1 MKIAVDAMGGD
12 FAPAVVMEAIQSALT
27 EIPDVEILLVGHR
40 EKLSYYMEKMNLV
53 PSERLELVHAETV
66 VEMADPSTSAIRAKK
81 NSSITVCASLV
92 ADGRADAVA
101 SAGHTGAAV
110 AACKLKMRMVDGVDR
125 PCIATIMPN
134 VTGKWI
140 LTDAGANTDCTPLN
154 LAQFAVMGEL
164 YAKLGL
170 GIEKPRIGLL
180 SVGGEDIKGNELTKE
195 TFKILS
201 KMPINFIGNV
211 EGHDTFTG
219 ECDVVIC
226 DGFVGNVLLKSSESL
241 ALAMI
246 HWLKEVLMKTPMR
259 KIGATLAQ
267 SAFRELKQY
276 GDSDEYGGAPLLGLN
291 GVCIIGHGSS
301 TPKAVKNAIRVANEF
316 ARLKMPQLISERIY
330 ECGIDKASYAKKH
343 ESGPSSDDK
352 TKTGLAH

>member
-12 FAPAVVMEAIQSALT
+12 YAPAVVMEAIQSVLK
-27 EIPDVEILLVGHR
+27 EIPDVEILLVGHK

-53 PSERLELVHAETV
+53 PSDRLELVHAETV
-66 VEMADPSTSAIRAKK
+66 VEMSDPSTAAIRAKK
-81 NSSITVCASLV
+81 NSSITVCATLV
-92 ADGRADAVA
+92 AEGKADAVA

-110 AACKLKMRMVDGVDR
+110 AASKIRMRMVDGVDR
-125 PCIATIMPN
+125 PCIGSIMPN
-134 VTGKWI
+134 LTGKWI
-140 LTDAGANTDCTPLN
+140 LADAGANTDCTPLN

-170 GIEKPRIGLL
+170 GIENPKIGLL

-219 ECDVVIC
+219 ECDVVVC
-226 DGFVGNVLLKSSESL
+226 DGFVGNVLLKTSESL
-241 ALAMI
+241 ATATI
-246 HWLKEVLMKTPMR
+246 HWLKEVLMKNAMR

-291 GVCIIGHGSS
+291 GVCIIGHGGS
-301 TPKAVKNAIRVANEF
+301 TPKAIKNAIRVANEF
-316 ARLKMPQLISERIY
+316 ARLKMPQLVSRRIY
-330 ECGIDKASYAKKH
+330 ECGVDKASFAAKYGH
-343 ESGPSSDDK
+343 PSSSDDK
-352 TKTGLAH
+352 HTTGLAH

>member
-1 MKIAVDAMGGD
+1 MDNNFLSFVKKESLHILRDRRTMLIVVLIPVMLMVLFG
-12 FAPAVVMEAIQSALT
+12 FAISTEVNDIKVAVVA
-27 EIPDVEILLVGHR
+27 PDRTDGVRDAV
-40 EKLSYYMEKMNLV
+40 
-53 PSERLELVHAETV
+53 ERLARNDYFTFCGYT
-66 VEMADPSTSAIRAKK
+66 DNR
-81 NSSITVCASLV
+81 SIDALLRS
-92 ADGRADAVA
+92 GKADAVA

-110 AACKLKMRMVDGVDR
+110 AASKVKMRMVDGVDR

-170 GIEKPRIGLL
+170 GIKNPRIGLL

-219 ECDVVIC
+219 ECDVVVC

-241 ALAMI
+241 ALATI

-330 ECGIDKASYAKKH
+330 ACGIDKASYAKKH
-343 ESGPSSDDK
+343 ESDLSSDDK
-352 TKTGLAH
+352 HKTGLAH